1 MALRAAEKSMVL
13 LKNDGILPLNR
24 NNLHSIAVIGPAAY
38 SQSVLYGNYHGD
50 SDNYITHLDGIR
62 AAAGEDIRVYY
73 SQGCHLFKQV
83 GRFLSEAAV
92 VAKCADVIVLC
103 VGLDETLEGE
113 EGDAGNSYASG
124 DKPDL
129 LLPETQQELVERVLK
144 LGKPT
149 ILVCCSGSAI
159 DLSSYEDRCSAI
171 IQAWYSGQSGGEAL
185 GRILFGMANPS
196 GKLPVTFYYNR
207 QNIPEFTDY
216 RMSGRT
222 YKYVKDLPW
231 RPFGFGMSYS
241 HYVYENLAVS
251 TKEDNL
257 QVDLSIKNTGLLDG
271 EEVIQIYSRYE
282 EEAFEKPIHTLV
294 GFQRVA
300 VPAQQ
305 TLTVK
310 MSIPIKELESVLEDG
325 SRRLLDG
332 TYTLFVGGSQPD
344 ERSAALLGR
353 MPLATNLQISKGKIT

>member
-1 MALRAAEKSMVL
+1 
-13 LKNDGILPLNR
+13 
-24 NNLHSIAVIGPAAY
+24 
-38 SQSVLYGNYHGD
+38 
-50 SDNYITHLDGIR
+50 
-62 AAAGEDIRVYY
+62 
-73 SQGCHLFKQV
+73 
-83 GRFLSEAAV
+83 
-92 VAKCADVIVLC
+92 
-103 VGLDETLEGE
+103 
-113 EGDAGNSYASG
+113 
-124 DKPDL
+124 
-129 LLPETQQELVERVLK
+129 
-144 LGKPT
+144 
-149 ILVCCSGSAI
+149 
-159 DLSSYEDRCSAI
+159 
-171 IQAWYSGQSGGEAL
+171 
-185 GRILFGMANPS
+185 
-196 GKLPVTFYYNR
+196 
-207 QNIPEFTDY
+207 
-216 RMSGRT
+216 MSGRT